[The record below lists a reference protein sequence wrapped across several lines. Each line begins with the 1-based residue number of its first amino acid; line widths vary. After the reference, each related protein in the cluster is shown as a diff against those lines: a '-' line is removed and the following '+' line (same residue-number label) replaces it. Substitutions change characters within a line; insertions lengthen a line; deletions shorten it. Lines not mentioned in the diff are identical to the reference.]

1 MKLDCIDT
9 LLTKSWRFGPTIAQ
23 VANLPLFAKDKSLQT
38 TLPGAS
44 LWRPYRVKGGRKGEE
59 GNITTKSLLENWS
72 TDNKTITLI
81 GLTNAG
87 LMERAMDLLGL
98 GVLKKPKATK
108 AENDSDED
116 KYDDEEEEEE
126 ESVDDNIDLVTS
138 APLIDPTN
146 LPKIH
151 INGKGESSGFK
162 KFQSASKEIRILYDL
177 YMSKDDTS
185 FIPMTLPPTVFR
197 DFANDGAITWND
209 FIELCNVRDITKYVS
224 AVNIINLYQQ
234 NTLKAIDAFEA
245 HVLENKYSEDEADII
260 LSTMHSSKGLE
271 WDHVEVCNDV
281 LNLSS
286 VSFVDNV
293 PEKLHHTPS
302 FLKTLETSNG
312 DRRKGWQFSLSEY
325 QDQGINGLY
334 VALTRARKTISVPI
348 SIKMLLQDFD
358 RIHYL
363 VESFKKDAASS
374 VDGSKKVPLNSD
386 ETMIVVGK
394 KGRILNKGEVWN
406 LYHDLIDPLRKEL
419 GISDDCNILPVLF
432 PECKDEDMESKIEH
446 EEMKVKSEIKVK
458 KEEAEYDSVFDV

>member
-9 LLTKSWRFGPTIAQ
+9 LLTKSWRFGPTIAKI
-23 VANLPLFAKDKSLQT
+23 ANLPLFAKDKSLQT

-44 LWRPYRVKGGRKGEE
+44 LWRPYRVKGGRKGED
-59 GNITTKSLLENWS
+59 GHITTKSLLEN

-98 GVLKKPKATK
+98 GALKKHKATNT
-108 AENDSDED
+108 EIDS
-116 KYDDEEEEEE
+116 DDEEEKEGEGT
-126 ESVDDNIDLVTS
+126 VDDDDINDMVTS
-138 APLIDPTN
+138 EIDPTN

-151 INGKGESSGFK
+151 INGKGENSGFK
-162 KFQSASKEIRILYDL
+162 KFRSASREIRYLYEL
-177 YMSKDDTS
+177 YMSKDETS

-197 DFANDGAITWND
+197 DFANDGAITWEE
-209 FIELCNVRDITKYVS
+209 FIELCIVRDITKYVS
-224 AVNIINLYQQ
+224 AMSIVNTYQQ
-234 NTLKAIDAFEA
+234 NTLKAIDSFEA
-245 HVLENKYSEDEADII
+245 QVLENKYSEDEADII

-271 WDHVEVCNDV
+271 WDHVEVCDDI

-286 VSFVDNV
+286 VSFADNV

-302 FLKTLETSNG
+302 FLKTTETSNG

-334 VALTRARKTISVPI
+334 VALTRARMTLSVPN

-374 VDGSKKVPLNSD
+374 VDGSRKVPLNSD

-394 KGRILNKGEVWN
+394 KGRILNKGEVWD

-419 GISDDCNILPVLF
+419 CIADDCNILPVLF
-432 PECKDEDMESKIEH
+432 PECKDEDTEAKIEY
-446 EEMKVKSEIKVK
+446 EEMKVKSETKVK
-458 KEEAEYDSVFDV
+458 EEESNYASVFDV

>member
-98 GVLKKPKATK
+98 GALKKPRATNT
-108 AENDSDED
+108 ENDDED
-116 KYDDEEEEEE
+116 HDDNEEEET
-126 ESVDDNIDLVTS
+126 VDDDIDMVTS
-138 APLIDPTN
+138 ALLIDPSN

-177 YMSKDDTS
+177 YMNKDDTS

-419 GISDDCNILPVLF
+419 GIPDDCNILPVLF

-458 KEEAEYDSVFDV
+458 TEEAEYDSVFDV